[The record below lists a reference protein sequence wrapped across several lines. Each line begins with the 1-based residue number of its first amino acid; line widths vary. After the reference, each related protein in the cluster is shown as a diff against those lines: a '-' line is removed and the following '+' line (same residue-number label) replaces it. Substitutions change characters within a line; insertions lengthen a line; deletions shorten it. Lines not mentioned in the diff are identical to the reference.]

1 MKNKENLIDTFVR
14 QPENPGSVLNTDR
27 AALAAYK
34 KRKQRENDINTLKEE
49 VGEIKQMLLQLIA
62 KETGK

>member
-1 MKNKENLIDTFVR
+1 VIINDK
-14 QPENPGSVLNTDR
+14 PGLD
-27 AALAAYK
+27 AYK